1 LKMGALM
8 HQAPDARVRARKVQ
22 VYLLYWLKRGVALPA
37 IQADVI
43 NPPAPAPL
51 ALPAPAQA

>member
-1 LKMGALM
+1 MGALM

-51 ALPAPAQA
+51 ALSAPAQA

>member
-1 LKMGALM
+1 MGALM
-8 HQAPDARVRARKVQ
+8 HQAPEARVRARKVQ
-22 VYLLYWLKRGVALPA
+22 VYWLKRGVALPA